1 MTERKSYPTDL
12 TDEQW
17 DLIAP
22 LFPKKTRG
30 RPPVHSR
37 REMMNALLYMA
48 RTGCQWRMLPHDLPP
63 WEAVYAFWRS
73 LIANGVLVR
82 INDALRIQVRL
93 EEDRDADPS
102 VLIIDSQSVQTA
114 EKRGPAASTDTNDA
128 KGLSA
133 NSGIALE
140 CAGKI
145 VKRQANHADFM

>member
-1 MTERKSYPTDL
+1 MTERKPYPTDL

-17 DLIAP
+17 DLIAS

-30 RPPVHSR
+30 RPPIHSR
-37 REMMNALLYMA
+37 REMMNALLYMV

-82 INDALRIQVRL
+82 INDTLRIQVRL
-93 EEDRDADPS
+93 EEGREADPS

-114 EKRGPAASTDTNDA
+114 EKRGPVASTATNTGKA
-128 KGLSA
+128 A
-133 NSGIALE
+133 NDKSPLTPRDG
-140 CAGKI
+140 
-145 VKRQANHADFM
+145 